1 MGFTHP
7 LARSPLAFT
16 LHLAALATLSWA
28 FVELWKPGPFTE
40 LMDSAQA
47 GGRWHLAASWL
58 TFLFALLHDAVPLDF
73 FSRCKTT
80 LAILTVPVEGL
91 VAFLYWSLTLYDP
104 SLLNPAVAPGEEP
117 FRIPLSLDLAIHFF
131 PAVFLWTD
139 FLLFSPPFPKQARP
153 TRIATT
159 ATAAYCLW
167 MERCAKINGAYPYP
181 MLDPMT
187 PAQRS
192 VFYLAQVPILIG
204 LYHAANAVHRAV
216 RGSSSPSAEAA
227 RVRRAEEKV
236 GKAL

>member
-1 MGFTHP
+1 M
-7 LARSPLAFT
+7 RS
-16 LHLAALATLSWA
+16 
-28 FVELWKPGPFTE
+28 
-40 LMDSAQA
+40 
-47 GGRWHLAASWL
+47 
-58 TFLFALLHDAVPLDF
+58 ALLPLSF
-73 FSRCKTT
+73 PAPFV
-80 LAILTVPVEGL
+80 LTRPIPSL

-181 MLDPMT
+181 MLGAPPVPPYLLSKGEVADGQNAAADPMT